1 MHQMVVLAYDGVVP
15 FDLSVPVEVFGRAHR
30 ADGSPAYQVRVCAG
44 TAEVRAGAIS
54 IRAPYD
60 LSVLAEADTIV
71 VPGVA
76 DLDAALPAA
85 VLDALAATPARLVS
99 ICTGA
104 FVLAAA
110 GRLDGRRATTHWA
123 AAAELARRHPTVT
136 VDPDVLFVAD
146 GPVLTSAGA
155 AAGFDLCLHVV
166 RGDHGAA
173 VAADTARSCV
183 MPLERAGGQAQFIA
197 YEPPAPAGHSLQPL
211 LGWLADNLH
220 RPLTLADIA
229 GRAAMST
236 RSLSRHFR
244 DQTGTTPVQW
254 LNRQRI
260 RRAQQLLERTDQ
272 PVERVGTL
280 VGFTSP
286 TAFRESFRQ
295 IVGVP
300 PRAYRAAFPPSA
312 LKPRAVARAAAAA
325 DDHVRSGSARSDDG

>member
-1 MHQMVVLAYDGVVP
+1 MHQVVVLAYDGVVP
-15 FDLSVPVEVFGRAHR
+15 FDLSVPVEVFGRTR
-30 ADGSPAYQVRVCAG
+30 LGDGSPPYEVRVCAG
-44 TAEVRAGAIS
+44 TDEVRAGAVS
-54 IRAPYD
+54 LRAPHD
-60 LSVLAEADTIV
+60 LSALAEADTVV
-71 VPGVA
+71 VPGAA

-136 VDPDVLFVAD
+136 VDPDVLFVTD

-155 AAGFDLCLHVV
+155 AAGLDLCLHVV
-166 RGDHGAA
+166 RSDHGAA

-197 YEPPAPAGHSLQPL
+197 YEPPAPAGLSLQPL
-211 LGWLADNLH
+211 LVWLTDNLH
-220 RPLTLADIA
+220 SPLTLADIA
-229 GRAAMST
+229 AHAAMST

-280 VGFTSP
+280 VGFASP

-295 IVGVP
+295 LVGVP
-300 PRAYRAAFPPSA
+300 PRAYRAAFPPA
-312 LKPRAVARAAAAA
+312 PRAGLSSPSSG
-325 DDHVRSGSARSDDG
+325 VRESRRVVR